1 MKLKELQS
9 LLQDVETFAAPK
21 IELEQYPTSVELA
34 ASMLYTIDT
43 IYHDL
48 EGCSVLDLGCG
59 TGRLAIGAAL
69 LGSGHVIGVDLDS
82 DALGICQQNINQ
94 FDDLPVDL
102 VMCHVTS
109 LQGMTHLQVDTVIMN
124 PPFGTRNKGAD
135 LEFLRTGLKIAR
147 RAVYSLHKTS
157 TRKHISRLM
166 EKDFQGTCK
175 VVAQLRYDLPA
186 SYAFHKQK
194 TKDIEVDLW
203 RFEIAKDSRE
213 TTGL

>member
-9 LLQDVETFAAPK
+9 LLQDVETFNAPK
-21 IELEQYPTSVELA
+21 VELEQYPTSVELA

-43 IYHDL
+43 VYRDL
-48 EGCSVLDLGCG
+48 ECCTVLDLGCG

-69 LGSGHVIGVDLDS
+69 LGSPQVIGVDVDP
-82 DALGICQQNINQ
+82 DALQTCQLNVNQ
-94 FDDLPVDL
+94 FDGLPVDL
-102 VMCHVTS
+102 VRCDVTS
-109 LQGMTHLQVDTVIMN
+109 LAGMSRLRVDTVIMN
-124 PPFGTRNKGAD
+124 PPFGTRKKGAD

-157 TRKHISRLM
+157 TRSHIQRLVG
-166 EKDFQGTCK
+166 KDFGGTSK

-203 RFEIAKDSRE
+203 RFDVASSKQRVA
-213 TTGL
+213 